1 MEENKFSVL
10 RIISKGS
17 FIELFLL
24 LLNTIYFVF
33 TTKYISVA
41 ERGEYSILI
50 SLVGLIALLSN
61 LLIGSLDIKNNKL
74 NIKIIYYVVIRISLL
89 SLLLSSLYMSFSNKL
104 LSINTGYIIIISVFT
119 STLISLNSVFNLF
132 LYKQKKYYLNNY
144 IQIILL
150 LFSISISV
158 FLVSCKY
165 QIINFVYINYL
176 LTQLVIFITLLSF
189 LNLDKNKNFQIRID
203 FKTNLNILIQDI
215 TTGSLI
221 RFAPFIF
228 NFFISRKEIGFL
240 RIIFFFVELILKY
253 ARLLL
258 PFQRK
263 FIIKKEFTRSKNNF
277 FRYSNLIYSF
287 SIAIIFFIFKD
298 YIVSSLF
305 GNEYSDINNLLLSSF
320 VFSIIWSSLILKI
333 NYINISKIYPLNITI
348 HLFLII
354 IPSYIFYF
362 ITTDFNMYMYSLSFL
377 SAITLV
383 YLNYKKSHEKSLFIL

>member
-1 MEENKFSVL
+1 M
-10 RIISKGS
+10 
-17 FIELFLL
+17 
-24 LLNTIYFVF
+24 
-33 TTKYISVA
+33 
-41 ERGEYSILI
+41 
-50 SLVGLIALLSN
+50 
-61 LLIGSLDIKNNKL
+61 
-74 NIKIIYYVVIRISLL
+74 
-89 SLLLSSLYMSFSNKL
+89 
-104 LSINTGYIIIISVFT
+104 
-119 STLISLNSVFNLF
+119 
-132 LYKQKKYYLNNY
+132 
-144 IQIILL
+144 
-150 LFSISISV
+150 FSISISV